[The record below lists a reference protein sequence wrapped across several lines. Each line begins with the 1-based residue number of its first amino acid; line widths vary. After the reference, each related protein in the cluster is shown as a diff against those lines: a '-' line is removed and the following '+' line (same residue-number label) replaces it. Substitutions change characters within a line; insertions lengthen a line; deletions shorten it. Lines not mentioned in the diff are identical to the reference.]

1 LTNVNFAGLSVF
13 WGKIGDRGSW
23 VGLVVTI
30 DLTDYA
36 LMPIDRLL
44 GMLAWMVEKG

>member
-1 LTNVNFAGLSVF
+1 MSTLRDYRYF
-13 WGKIGDRGSW
+13 WARSTIGVLEW

-36 LMPIDRLL
+36 LTPIDRLL